1 MVCSSLI
8 EQFYIEQDYPVAYQM
23 YCRHQ

>member
-8 EQFYIEQDYPVAYQM
+8 EQFYFEQYYPVAYQM
-23 YCRHQ
+23 